1 MICRDGHV
9 LSDISMGT
17 NGLRLSFAFAEMH
30 QLRLDFAS
38 FSSTHLY
45 FVEGSFSI
53 GIADS
58 TRNSSALQR
67 QCSLPISWYKTEQLP
82 FVEDIDDN
90 PAHRTTRRLPPP
102 YRRAS
107 IHSCTLCHGFIGIH
121 FRTATNCKCS
131 IRGYSRQRR
140 KLSILSKTSLESVS
154 AYFLSSASPILDRR
168 QSRAQWR
175 PIRY

>member
-1 MICRDGHV
+1 MACGCH
-9 LSDISMGT
+9 LH
-17 NGLRLSFAFAEMH
+17 LRRCI
-30 QLRLDFAS
+30 QLRLDFAA

-58 TRNSSALQR
+58 TRNSSALR
-67 QCSLPISWYKTEQLP
+67 RKWSLSISWYKTEQLP
-82 FVEDIDDN
+82 FVEDIDNN

-121 FRTATNCKCS
+121 FRTPTDCNCS
-131 IRGYSRQRR
+131 IRSYSRQRR
-140 KLSILSKTSLESVS
+140 KLSILPETSFQSVS
-154 AYFLSSASPILDRR
+154 AYFLSNTSPVLDGR
-168 QSRAQWR
+168 QSRAEWR